1 MRINAFVSF
10 DPLFS
15 EINTVL
21 EHPSTADIV
30 EDKSGELF
38 EFLTCQNINVISG
51 RTYRSSI
58 ENGSLLTLV
67 SNMFDS
73 SNKDEVN
80 FGVRMMNGLAPTSR
94 FISAFANNLPSGS
107 RLYLIKKQDLSLVV
121 QYYQELYDTLTSSTA
136 SRDKMRRKVL
146 FCLPGDTL
154 THQQISD
161 SIYETFN
168 YVDAYFST
176 LNASSV
182 AEFKQSDYISG
193 SSETNTGLLYRVH
206 VIP

>member
-21 EHPSTADIV
+21 EHPSVADII
-30 EDKSGELF
+30 EDKNGELF
-38 EFLTCQNINVISG
+38 DFPYQNINVISG
-51 RTYRSSI
+51 RTYRTSI
-58 ENGSLLTLV
+58 ESGGLSTLV

-73 SNKDEVN
+73 TGKEEAN
-80 FGVRMMNGLAPTSR
+80 FGVRIMNNLAPTSR
-94 FISAFANNLPSGS
+94 LISAFKNNLPSGS
-107 RLYLIKKQDLSLVV
+107 RLFLIKKQDLSGVV
-121 QYYQELYDTLTSSTA
+121 QYYQQLYDTLTA
-136 SRDKMRRKVL
+136 SNARPDQMRRKVL
-146 FCLPGDTL
+146 FCLPNETV

-161 SIYETFN
+161 AIYDTYN

-176 LNASSV
+176 INSSSF
-182 AEFKQSDYISG
+182 AEFNQSQYVTGGTD
-193 SSETNTGLLYRVH
+193 TNTDLLYRLH

>member
-38 EFLTCQNINVISG
+38 EFPYQNINVISG

-58 ENGSLLTLV
+58 ENGSLLSLV

-73 SNKDEVN
+73 TNKTEVN

-94 FISAFANNLPSGS
+94 LISAFVNNLPSGS
-107 RLYLIKKQDLSLVV
+107 RLFLIKKQDISLTI
-121 QYYQELYDTLTSSTA
+121 QYYQELYDTLTASTA
-136 SRDKMRRKVL
+136 RQDQMRRKVL

-161 SIYETFN
+161 SSYETFN

-176 LNASSV
+176 INASNFN
-182 AEFKQSDYISG
+182 AFKQSDYISG
-193 SSETNTGLLYRVH
+193 GSETNTDLLYRVH

>member
-38 EFLTCQNINVISG
+38 EFPYQNINVISG

-58 ENGSLLTLV
+58 ESGSLLSLV

-73 SNKDEVN
+73 TNKTEVN

-94 FISAFANNLPSGS
+94 LISAFANNLPSGS
-107 RLYLIKKQDLSLVV
+107 RLFLIKKQDISLTI
-121 QYYQELYDTLTSSTA
+121 QYYQELYDTLTASTA
-136 SRDKMRRKVL
+136 RQDQMRRKVL

-161 SIYETFN
+161 SIYETSN

-176 LNASSV
+176 INASNFNV
-182 AEFKQSDYISG
+182 FKQSDYISG
-193 SSETNTGLLYRVH
+193 SSETNTDLLYRVH

>member
-21 EHPSTADIV
+21 EHPTTADII

-38 EFLTCQNINVISG
+38 EFSCQNINVISG

-58 ENGSLLTLV
+58 ESGALPTLV
-67 SNMFDS
+67 ENMFDTTG
-73 SNKDEVN
+73 KEEVN
-80 FGVRMMNGLAPTSR
+80 FGLRMMNGLAPTSR
-94 FISAFANNLPSGS
+94 LISAFKNNLPSGS
-107 RLYLIKKQDLSLVV
+107 RLFLVKKQDLSSVV
-121 QYYQELYDTLTSSTA
+121 QYYQNLYDNLTGSTA
-136 SRDKMRRKVL
+136 RQDMMRRKVL
-146 FCLPGDTL
+146 FCLPGDTV
-154 THQQISD
+154 THQQISEA
-161 SIYETFN
+161 IFETYN

-176 LNASSV
+176 LNATSF
-182 AEFKQSDYISG
+182 AQFTQSDFVSG
-193 SSETNTGLLYRVH
+193 GSETETSLLYRVH

>member
-15 EINTVL
+15 EVNTVL

-30 EDKSGELF
+30 EDKTGELF
-38 EFLTCQNINVISG
+38 QLSYQNINVISG

-58 ENGSLLTLV
+58 ESGALPTMV
-67 SNMFDS
+67 ENMFDTTGK
-73 SNKDEVN
+73 NEAN
-80 FGVRMMNGLAPTSR
+80 FGIRIMNGLAPTSR
-94 FISAFANNLPSGS
+94 LISAFKNNLPSGS
-107 RLYLIKKQDLSLVV
+107 RLYFVKKQDLSSIVE
-121 QYYQELYDTLTSSTA
+121 YYQNLYDTLSASTA
-136 SRDKMRRKVL
+136 RPDQMRRKVL
-146 FCLPGDTL
+146 FCLSSESV

-161 SIYETFN
+161 AIYETAN

-182 AEFKQSDYISG
+182 TEFKQSDYISG
-193 SSETNTGLLYRVH
+193 GLETNTDLLYRVH

>member
-15 EINTVL
+15 EVNTVL

-30 EDKSGELF
+30 EDKTGELF
-38 EFLTCQNINVISG
+38 EFSYQNINVISG

-58 ENGSLLTLV
+58 ESGALLTLLE
-67 SNMFDS
+67 NMFES
-73 SNKDEVN
+73 VGKNEVN
-80 FGVRMMNGLAPTSR
+80 FGVRIMNGLAPTSR
-94 FISAFANNLPSGS
+94 LISAFKNNLSSGS
-107 RLYLIKKQDLSLVV
+107 RLYFIKKQDLSGVV
-121 QYYQELYDTLTSSTA
+121 EYYQNLYDTLTLSTT
-136 SRDKMRRKVL
+136 RQDQMRRKVL
-146 FCLPGDTL
+146 FCLPGESV

-161 SIYETFN
+161 AIYETAN

-182 AEFKQSDYISG
+182 AEFKQSDYISSG
-193 SSETNTGLLYRVH
+193 LQTNTDLLYRVH

>member
-38 EFLTCQNINVISG
+38 EFPYQNINVISG

-58 ENGSLLTLV
+58 ESGSLLTLV

-73 SNKDEVN
+73 VDRAEVN
-80 FGVRMMNGLAPTSR
+80 FGLRMMNGLAPTSR
-94 FISAFANNLPSGS
+94 LISAFANNLPSGS
-107 RLYLIKKQDLSLVV
+107 RLFLIKKQDISLTI
-121 QYYQELYDTLTSSTA
+121 QYYQELYDKLTTSTA
-136 SRDKMRRKVL
+136 RQDQMRRKVL

-154 THQQISD
+154 THQHISD
-161 SIYETFN
+161 STYETFN

-176 LNASSV
+176 INASNFN
-182 AEFKQSDYISG
+182 AFKQSDYISG
-193 SSETNTGLLYRVH
+193 GSETNTDLLYRVH

>member
-38 EFLTCQNINVISG
+38 EFPYQNINVISG

-58 ENGSLLTLV
+58 ESGSLLTLV

-73 SNKDEVN
+73 TNKTEVN
-80 FGVRMMNGLAPTSR
+80 FGLRMMNGLAPTSR
-94 FISAFANNLPSGS
+94 LISAFANNLPSGS
-107 RLYLIKKQDLSLVV
+107 RLFLIKKQDISSTI
-121 QYYQELYDTLTSSTA
+121 QYYQELYDTLTASTA
-136 SRDKMRRKVL
+136 RQDQMRRKVL

-161 SIYETFN
+161 SSYETFN

-176 LNASSV
+176 INASNFN
-182 AEFKQSDYISG
+182 AFKQSDYISG
-193 SSETNTGLLYRVH
+193 GSETNTDLLYRVH

>member
-38 EFLTCQNINVISG
+38 EFPYQNINVISG

-58 ENGSLLTLV
+58 ESGSLLSLV

-73 SNKDEVN
+73 TNKAEAN

-94 FISAFANNLPSGS
+94 LISAFANNLPSGS
-107 RLYLIKKQDLSLVV
+107 RLFLIKKQDISSTI

-136 SRDKMRRKVL
+136 RQDQMRRKVL

-161 SIYETFN
+161 SIYETSN

-176 LNASSV
+176 INASNFNV
-182 AEFKQSDYISG
+182 FKQSDYISG
-193 SSETNTGLLYRVH
+193 SSETNTDLLYRVH

>member
-38 EFLTCQNINVISG
+38 EFPYQNINVISG

-58 ENGSLLTLV
+58 ESGSLLSLV

-73 SNKDEVN
+73 TNKTEVN

-94 FISAFANNLPSGS
+94 LISAFANNLPSGS
-107 RLYLIKKQDLSLVV
+107 RLFLIKKQDISSTI
-121 QYYQELYDTLTSSTA
+121 QYYQELYDTLTASTA
-136 SRDKMRRKVL
+136 RQDQMRRKVL

-161 SIYETFN
+161 SIYETSN

-176 LNASSV
+176 INASNFNV
-182 AEFKQSDYISG
+182 FKQSDYISG
-193 SSETNTGLLYRVH
+193 SSETNTDLLYRVH

>member
-38 EFLTCQNINVISG
+38 EFPYQNINVISG

-58 ENGSLLTLV
+58 ESGSLLTLV

-73 SNKDEVN
+73 TDRAEVN
-80 FGVRMMNGLAPTSR
+80 FGLRIMNGLAPTSR
-94 FISAFANNLPSGS
+94 LISAFVNNLPSGS
-107 RLYLIKKQDLSLVV
+107 RLYLIKKQDLSLIV

-136 SRDKMRRKVL
+136 RKDQMRRKVL

-176 LNASSV
+176 FNASSV

-193 SSETNTGLLYRVH
+193 SLETNTGLLYRVH

>member
-15 EINTVL
+15 EVNTVL

-30 EDKSGELF
+30 EDKTGELF
-38 EFLTCQNINVISG
+38 QLSYQNINVISG

-58 ENGSLLTLV
+58 ESGALPTMV
-67 SNMFDS
+67 ENMFDTTGK
-73 SNKDEVN
+73 NEVN
-80 FGVRMMNGLAPTSR
+80 FGVRIMNGLAPTSR
-94 FISAFANNLPSGS
+94 LISAFKNNLPSGS
-107 RLYLIKKQDLSLVV
+107 RFYFIKKQDLSGVIE
-121 QYYQELYDTLTSSTA
+121 YYQNLYDTLSSSTF
-136 SRDKMRRKVL
+136 RQDQMRKKVL
-146 FCLPGDTL
+146 FCLSSESV

-161 SIYETFN
+161 AIYETAN

-182 AEFKQSDYISG
+182 TEFKQSDYISG
-193 SSETNTGLLYRVH
+193 GLETNTDLLYRVH

>member
-38 EFLTCQNINVISG
+38 EFPYQNINVISG

-58 ENGSLLTLV
+58 ESGSLLTLV

-73 SNKDEVN
+73 TNKTEVN
-80 FGVRMMNGLAPTSR
+80 FGLRMMNGLAPTSR
-94 FISAFANNLPSGS
+94 LISAFVNNLPSGS
-107 RLYLIKKQDLSLVV
+107 RIFLIKKQDISSTI
-121 QYYQELYDTLTSSTA
+121 QYYQELYDTLTTSA
-136 SRDKMRRKVL
+136 ARREQMRRKIL

-161 SIYETFN
+161 STYETFN

-176 LNASSV
+176 INASNFNV
-182 AEFKQSDYISG
+182 FKQSDYISG
-193 SSETNTGLLYRVH
+193 GSETNTDLLYRVH

>member
-21 EHPSTADIV
+21 EHSSTADIV

-38 EFLTCQNINVISG
+38 EFPYQNINVISG

-73 SNKDEVN
+73 TNKTEAN
-80 FGVRMMNGLAPTSR
+80 FGVRIMNGLAPTSR
-94 FISAFANNLPSGS
+94 LISAFANNLPSGS
-107 RLYLIKKQDLSLVV
+107 RLFFVKKQDISSVV
-121 QYYQELYDTLTSSTA
+121 QYYQELYDTLTTSTA
-136 SRDKMRRKVL
+136 RQDQMRRKVL

-161 SIYETFN
+161 SIYETAD

-176 LNASSV
+176 INASNFN
-182 AEFKQSDYISG
+182 AFKKSDYISG
-193 SSETNTGLLYRVH
+193 GSETNTNLLYRVH

>member
-15 EINTVL
+15 EVNTVL

-30 EDKSGELF
+30 EDKTGELF
-38 EFLTCQNINVISG
+38 QLSYQNINVISG

-58 ENGSLLTLV
+58 ESGALPTMV
-67 SNMFDS
+67 ENMFDTTEK
-73 SNKDEVN
+73 NEVN
-80 FGVRMMNGLAPTSR
+80 FGVRIMNGLTPTSR
-94 FISAFANNLPSGS
+94 LISAFKNNLPSGS
-107 RLYLIKKQDLSLVV
+107 RFYFIKKQDLSGVIE
-121 QYYQELYDTLTSSTA
+121 YYQNLYDTLSSSTF
-136 SRDKMRRKVL
+136 RQDQMRKKVL
-146 FCLPGDTL
+146 FCLSSESV

-161 SIYETFN
+161 AIYETAN

-182 AEFKQSDYISG
+182 TEFKQSDYISG
-193 SSETNTGLLYRVH
+193 GLETNTDLLYRVH

>member
-21 EHPSTADIV
+21 EHSSTADIV

-38 EFLTCQNINVISG
+38 EFPYQNINVISG

-58 ENGSLLTLV
+58 ESGSLLTLV

-73 SNKDEVN
+73 TNKTEAN
-80 FGVRMMNGLAPTSR
+80 FGLRMMNGLAPTSR
-94 FISAFANNLPSGS
+94 LISAFVNNLPSGS
-107 RLYLIKKQDLSLVV
+107 RIFLIKKQDISSTI

-136 SRDKMRRKVL
+136 RQDQMRRKVL

-161 SIYETFN
+161 STYETFN

-176 LNASSV
+176 INASNFNV
-182 AEFKQSDYISG
+182 FKQSDYISG
-193 SSETNTGLLYRVH
+193 GSETNTDLLYRVH

>member
-15 EINTVL
+15 EINTIL

-38 EFLTCQNINVISG
+38 EFPYQNINVISG

-58 ENGSLLTLV
+58 ENGSLLSLV

-73 SNKDEVN
+73 TNKTEVN

-94 FISAFANNLPSGS
+94 LISAFANNLPSGS
-107 RLYLIKKQDLSLVV
+107 RLFLIKKQDISLTI
-121 QYYQELYDTLTSSTA
+121 QYYQELYDTLTASTA
-136 SRDKMRRKVL
+136 RQDQMRRKVL

-161 SIYETFN
+161 SSYETFN

-176 LNASSV
+176 INASNFN
-182 AEFKQSDYISG
+182 AFKQSDYISG
-193 SSETNTGLLYRVH
+193 GSETNTDLLYRVH

>member
-30 EDKSGELF
+30 EDKNGELF
-38 EFLTCQNINVISG
+38 EFPYQNINVISG

-58 ENGSLLTLV
+58 ESGSLLTLV

-73 SNKDEVN
+73 INKDEVN

-94 FISAFANNLPSGS
+94 LISAFANKLPSGS
-107 RLYLIKKQDLSLVV
+107 RLFLIKKQDISSTI
-121 QYYQELYDTLTSSTA
+121 QYYQELYDTLTASTA
-136 SRDKMRRKVL
+136 RQDQMRRKVL

-161 SIYETFN
+161 SIYETSN

-176 LNASSV
+176 INASNFNV
-182 AEFKQSDYISG
+182 FKQSDYISG
-193 SSETNTGLLYRVH
+193 SSETNTDLLYRVH

>member
-15 EINTVL
+15 EVNTVL

-38 EFLTCQNINVISG
+38 EFSYQNINVISG

-58 ENGSLLTLV
+58 ESGALPTMV
-67 SNMFDS
+67 ENMFDTTGK
-73 SNKDEVN
+73 NEAN
-80 FGVRMMNGLAPTSR
+80 FGIRIMNGLAPTSR
-94 FISAFANNLPSGS
+94 LISAFKNTLPSGS
-107 RLYLIKKQDLSLVV
+107 RLFFIKKQDLSGVV
-121 QYYQELYDTLTSSTA
+121 EYYQNLYDTLTASSA
-136 SRDKMRRKVL
+136 RPDQMRRKVL
-146 FCLPGDTL
+146 FCLPAESV

-161 SIYETFN
+161 AIYETAN

-193 SSETNTGLLYRVH
+193 GLQTNTDLLYRVH